1 MVAMLHGLHI
11 VKITRKTNDALEKA
25 IKEINKR
32 NLSVG
37 WFESSK
43 YEDGTPVA
51 QVASQN
57 EFGSPANNRPPRP
70 FMRNAISENSTRWAK
85 TSAKISKDILNG
97 SNVLTSLNL
106 LGVVVEADIK
116 KSITSITAPALAL
129 STINARKNRSSN
141 KKPATTINKPLVD
154 TGYMLATVTSEVN

>member
-1 MVAMLHGLHI
+1 M
-11 VKITRKTNDALEKA
+11 KITHKPNKALMKA

-32 NLSVG
+32 KVSVG

-51 QVASQN
+51 AVALKN
-57 EFGSPANNRPPRP
+57 EFGDINKNQPPRP
-70 FMRNAISENSTRWAK
+70 FLRNAIKKNTLRWGIVEEQSIRKILLGGNVNS
-85 TSAKISKDILNG
+85 
-97 SNVLTSLNL
+97 NL
-106 LGVVVEADIK
+106 AFLGVVAQEDIK
-116 KSITSITAPALAL
+116 KSIVDITAPALAQ
-129 STINARKNRSSN
+129 STINARKSRSSN